1 MKKLTLLG
9 TIALVLLTQSACT
22 NFLRSTSNSIQNS
35 FNYIDTGVNKPDD
48 FPILRSTGYAV
59 ISRQVGPSSS
69 EKYMQAMR
77 ASKLDAYRELSEQVY
92 GVYVKSN
99 VRLRDTVQTSNRI
112 QGDVEGVI
120 HGARVIRQYPS
131 GDSYVTELELD
142 TKVLYDMYQMRG
154 AF

>member
-9 TIALVLLTQSACT
+9 TIALILLTQSACT
-22 NFLRSTSNSIQNS
+22 NFLRSTSNSVQNA

-59 ISRQVGPSSS
+59 ISRQRGPSNS

-99 VRLRDTVQTSNRI
+99 VRLNDTVQTRSSV